1 MMLLYAL
8 FIEFNDTSQ
17 MFHLRL
23 ILMHFTHE
31 VSFNFLTFYKIKLTL
46 IFNNWTKTLQ
56 TDQFLREHFP
66 DHEKHYI
73 VSYRVIS
80 FKNTLESNLENSCR
94 LIFAPS
100 FIMLRKYFPASSDSH
115 QFSPYNSSI
124 FFSNSAALTAANK

>member
-1 MMLLYAL
+1 MMILYVL

-23 ILMHFTHE
+23 ILMRFTHE

-46 IFNNWTKTLQ
+46 IFNWTKTLQ

-66 DHEKHYI
+66 DHGKHYI

-94 LIFAPS
+94 SIFAPS
-100 FIMLRKYFPASSDSH
+100 FIMFRKYFPA
-115 QFSPYNSSI
+115 
-124 FFSNSAALTAANK
+124 